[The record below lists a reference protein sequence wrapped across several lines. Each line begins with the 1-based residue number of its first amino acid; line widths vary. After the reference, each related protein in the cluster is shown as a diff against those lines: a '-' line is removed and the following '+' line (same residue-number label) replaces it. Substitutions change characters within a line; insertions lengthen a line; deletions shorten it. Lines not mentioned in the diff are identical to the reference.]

1 MNYLKKIGKFLLT
14 TFISIIA
21 LSFVLTIFYYF
32 DIISNNIYNIMKMI
46 IVIGSLFINSLLLG
60 KNSNKYGIVEGLK
73 LGAIFLI
80 VMFIIKLITNS
91 PFDIRTLI
99 YSLIIL
105 LTSSVGAVIGIN
117 KKENKDKKD
126 KKGNLDN
133 DEPEGS
139 KA

>member
-80 VMFIIKLITNS
+80 VMIIIKLITNS
-91 PFDIRTLI
+91 SFDIRTLI

-117 KKENKDKKD
+117 KKESSREN
-126 KKGNLDN
+126 
-133 DEPEGS
+133 
-139 KA
+139 

>member
-80 VMFIIKLITNS
+80 VMIIIKLITNS
-91 PFDIRTLI
+91 PFDIITLI

-117 KKENKDKKD
+117 KKESSREN
-126 KKGNLDN
+126 
-133 DEPEGS
+133 
-139 KA
+139 

>member
-14 TFISIIA
+14 TFISIIV
-21 LSFVLTIFYYF
+21 LSFVLTILYYF
-32 DIISNNIYNIMKMI
+32 DFISNNIYNIMKMI

-80 VMFIIKLITNS
+80 VMIIIKLITNS

-117 KKENKDKKD
+117 KKENK
-126 KKGNLDN
+126 
-133 DEPEGS
+133 
-139 KA
+139 

>member
-80 VMFIIKLITNS
+80 IMIIIKLITNS
-91 PFDIRTLI
+91 SFDIRTLI

-117 KKENKDKKD
+117 KKESSREN
-126 KKGNLDN
+126 
-133 DEPEGS
+133 
-139 KA
+139 

>member
-73 LGAIFLI
+73 LGAIFLF
-80 VMFIIKLITNS
+80 VMIIIKLITNS

-117 KKENKDKKD
+117 KKESSREN
-126 KKGNLDN
+126 
-133 DEPEGS
+133 
-139 KA
+139 

>member
-14 TFISIIA
+14 TFISIIV
-21 LSFVLTIFYYF
+21 LSFVSTIFYYF

-60 KNSNKYGIVEGLK
+60 KNSTKYGIVEGLK

-80 VMFIIKLITNS
+80 IMIIIKLITNS
-91 PFDIRTLI
+91 SFDIRTLI

-105 LTSSVGAVIGIN
+105 LTSSGGAVIGIN
-117 KKENKDKKD
+117 KKESSREN
-126 KKGNLDN
+126 
-133 DEPEGS
+133 
-139 KA
+139 

>member
-14 TFISIIA
+14 TFISIIV
-21 LSFVLTIFYYF
+21 LSFVLTTFYYF

-80 VMFIIKLITNS
+80 VIIIIKLITNS
-91 PFDIRTLI
+91 SFDIRTLI

-117 KKENKDKKD
+117 KKESSREN
-126 KKGNLDN
+126 
-133 DEPEGS
+133 
-139 KA
+139 